1 MYEQNITTP
10 VEEEDLLL
18 PDGWGEGDDIFNEGS
33 WTGAEQVDAPAQD
46 TEEQTEDFTEEQT
59 DAPTP
64 EQTEVP
70 GEAAAPE
77 EAPTTEPTQAQPNRL
92 KFKARVDR
100 EDLDVEVDESEL
112 PTLYQKAQATDRYR
126 AKLDKQNPQVEE
138 LQRMA
143 HSMGYDDPMVFLSS
157 MKEEWKKNEVRRL
170 VDEGVH
176 EEVARDMA
184 DRKFAPKQDAAPVA
198 PAEEKPTRDFAAE
211 ISMLKAARPDLMG
224 KQLPAEVIK
233 ACTDE
238 KNPKHLMLAY
248 AEYEMAQQK
257 AEAEKLRKENE
268 VLKQNAASAARA
280 PVSGTSCGGAVDP
293 EPEDDFLKGFN
304 S

>member
-18 PDGWGEGDDIFNEGS
+18 PDGWGEGDDIFSEDK
-33 WTGAEQVDAPAQD
+33 WTGEAQVDAPADESEQAS
-46 TEEQTEDFTEEQT
+46 EEITEEQT

-280 PVSGTSCGGAVDP
+280 PVSGTSGGGAVDP